1 MSIAANMID
10 GMFELTKGDVPNI
23 REDARK
29 TSLESWQNAQIAKAT
44 GIGGAAAAIPVA
56 GYLTMP
62 ADIAALFRIMHRS
75 AIGTCEHK
83 LGYADDGVFAG
94 VLAVWSGA
102 LVLDGD
108 MHQQVVAKAM
118 AKGAT
123 MTGGQAGVKLAIEA
137 LNVSAQVIIA
147 KKLGPKVAQKIAL
160 KISAK
165 LAAKATTRWIP
176 VISAVVG
183 GGANWYIIH
192 GMNKAA
198 IEYAAFVQKSNVTD

>member
-1 MSIAANMID
+1 MSIAASMID
-10 GMFELTKGDVPNI
+10 GMFELTKGDVDSI
-23 REDARK
+23 REDAQK
-29 TSLESWQNAQIAKAT
+29 TSLKSWQNAQIAKAT
-44 GIGGAAAAIPVA
+44 SIGGAAAAIPIA

-75 AIGTCEHK
+75 AIGTCQHE

-102 LVLDGD
+102 LVLDSD
-108 MHQQVVAKAM
+108 MHQQVVAKTM

-123 MTGGQAGVKLAIEA
+123 MAGGQAGVKLAIEA
-137 LNVSAQVIIA
+137 LNISAQVIIA
-147 KKLGPKVAQKIAL
+147 KKLGPKIAQKIAL
-160 KISAK
+160 KMTTK

-176 VISAVVG
+176 VMSAVVG
-183 GGANWYIIH
+183 GGANWYIIR

-198 IEYAAFVQKSNVTD
+198 MDYSNFINRVHNE